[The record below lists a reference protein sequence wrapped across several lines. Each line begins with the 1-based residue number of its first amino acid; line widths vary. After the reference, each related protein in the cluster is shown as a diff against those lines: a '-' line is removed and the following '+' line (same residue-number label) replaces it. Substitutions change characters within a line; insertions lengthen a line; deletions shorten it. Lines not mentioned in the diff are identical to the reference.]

1 MSSLRVAVLRNH
13 VTPLVDVPKSSVNC
27 PPVVVPKSLVSC
39 PLVVV
44 LRNHVTPP
52 VDVPRSLVSCPIV
65 DVPKKI
71 VTPWDVAT
79 VLDVRS
85 KPAVGGRNWRIVC
98 NCVTAL
104 DAGENSTGVN
114 GTTILLDVN
123 RVTRVATGSD
133 RQVCI
138 VLPIERFPL
147 WPQSLGL
154 HR

>member
-1 MSSLRVAVLRNH
+1 M
-13 VTPLVDVPKSSVNC
+13 TC

-44 LRNHVTPP
+44 
-52 VDVPRSLVSCPIV
+52 PRSLVTPLV
-65 DVPKKI
+65 AVPKSL

-79 VLDVRS
+79 ALDARS

-123 RVTRVATGSD
+123 HVTRVVTGSD
-133 RQVCI
+133 RQVCT
-138 VLPIERFPL
+138 VPPIELFPL

>member
-1 MSSLRVAVLRNH
+1 MSSLRVAVPKNH
-13 VTPLVDVPKSSVNC
+13 VTPLVAVPKSPVTC

-39 PLVVV
+39 PLV
-44 LRNHVTPP
+44 
-52 VDVPRSLVSCPIV
+52 DVPRSLVSCPLV
-65 DVPKKI
+65 DVPKNI

-98 NCVTAL
+98 NCVTAM

-138 VLPIERFPL
+138 VPPIERFPL
-147 WPQSLGL
+147 
-154 HR
+154 